1 MNLNPKFY
9 VVLLNHNNYDY
20 TKDCIDSLQTC
31 TYANIKILVVD
42 DCSSDR
48 SIDNLLFDYPD
59 VEFIQNIENL
69 HYCKSFNVG
78 IRHALSNGADYI
90 FLVNNDTKDFSA
102 NYFEVVLS
110 EFKSDYSIGMVGSK
124 CIDYVGGVRRDEKA
138 SIRFGLSMDTPTEGY
153 VIKADVFRK
162 IGGLNEFLI
171 IYMEDLDFIVR
182 MRSAGFKTK
191 INTDISFAHM
201 GGVATSKR
209 PYYSTYLRTRNIVL
223 FARKIKRLDSRS
235 KFWMMN
241 EIRANL
247 MVTIVTSLRLCIRF
261 ELRKSLGL
269 SMGLF
274 TGIISGSFID
284 LEKAWSQENC
294 VL

>member
-1 MNLNPKFY
+1 MNSNPKFY

-20 TKDCIDSLQTC
+20 TKDCINSLQKC
-31 TYANIKILVVD
+31 TYSNIKILVVD

-48 SIDNLLFDYPD
+48 SIDNLLLDYPD
-59 VEFIQNIENL
+59 IEFIQNIENL

-110 EFKSDYSIGMVGSK
+110 EFLADDSLGMVGSK
-124 CIDYVGGVRRDEKA
+124 CIDYIGGVRRDATA
-138 SIRFGLSMDTPTEGY
+138 SIRFGLIMDTPTEGY

-182 MRSAGFKTK
+182 MRYAGFKTK

-223 FARKIKRLDSRS
+223 FARKMKRLDKRSR
-235 KFWMMN
+235 FWMIN

-247 MVTIVTSLRLCIRF
+247 MVTIKTTVSLSIRGDF
-261 ELRKSLGL
+261 RRSIGL

-274 TGIISGSFID
+274 KGIIFGSFID
-284 LEKAWSQENC
+284 FTKAWSQENC